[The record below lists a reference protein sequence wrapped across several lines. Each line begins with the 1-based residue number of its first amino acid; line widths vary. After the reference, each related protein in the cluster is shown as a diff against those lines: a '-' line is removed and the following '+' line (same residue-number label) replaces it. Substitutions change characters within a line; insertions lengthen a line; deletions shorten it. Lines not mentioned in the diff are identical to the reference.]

1 MTGGWWRFERRWCG
15 WALGLVVVLGV
26 LLRVHHVFCL
36 ADLPTFTHPTMDAL
50 YHVQW
55 AHSMVAGSTF
65 VEEAYFRLPLYP
77 FFLSICER
85 LLGPDLEVWRL
96 AQAGLGA
103 LTVLGTFALGRR
115 ALGEVQGLGGALV
128 MASAWLPVHFDTQL
142 LIPALF
148 LPLLT
153 WALWATLG
161 ALRDASSRG
170 GALAGL
176 LWGLATL
183 ARPTA
188 LIMAPVLAL
197 LGLRNGSRRVAL
209 VPLLLVWGASLVP
222 VAIRNRVVGGEWVPL
237 ATQAGVNL
245 WIGNNPASDGS
256 AAIVPGTRA
265 GWWEG
270 FHDARALANQEAGRS
285 LAPAEVSA
293 HYRGRALAWALD
305 EPLEFLQ
312 HLGWKVRLAF
322 ANRELGNNLE
332 PSWFALAHDPLLFR
346 GWVPFA
352 LLHALAALGAWRLS
366 HRCKGSNTDPSAGW
380 RTPLVVFPWV
390 YLAGVVAF
398 FVCARFRLPIWPAL
412 AVLAMEGLAGV
423 ALGLRQRRGGPA
435 GVALLL
441 IAGSVAAT
449 PGSLFPSES
458 IGRMQLGQAWLSAG
472 EVGKGL
478 EELARA
484 TRFERVSSHA
494 RLAYA
499 DALLRAERWAPA
511 RRELQLLDAFSPEG
525 AELEIR
531 LLLGEGA
538 LSAAEERATEVL
550 ASGEGLV
557 GVRYQRARARSL
569 SGDRE
574 GALRDLELVL
584 SRDPRHGAAAYG
596 RARVLEELGRD
607 ARDAWSEAVRIL
619 ELSGGEQEW
628 LAEARGR
635 AERRAGS

>member
-26 LLRVHHVFCL
+26 LLRVHHVLCL
-36 ADLPTFTHPTMDAL
+36 ADLPPSTHPTMDAL

-85 LLGPDLEVWRL
+85 LLGPDLEVGGSRRL
-96 AQAGLGA
+96 GWAADRAGDVRAGPEGAGGGGLGA
-103 LTVLGTFALGRR
+103 
-115 ALGEVQGLGGALV
+115 ALV
-128 MASAWLPVHFDTQL
+128 MATAWLPVHCTQL
-142 LIPALF
+142 LIPVLF

-285 LAPAEVSA
+285 LSSAEVSA
-293 HYRGRALAWALD
+293 HYRGKALAWALD

-312 HLGWKVRLAF
+312 HLGGRPVSRSRTVSWATTSSLA
-322 ANRELGNNLE
+322 
-332 PSWFALAHDPLLFR
+332 
-346 GWVPFA
+346 
-352 LLHALAALGAWRLS
+352 
-366 HRCKGSNTDPSAGW
+366 GSGW
-380 RTPLVVFPWV
+380 RTITALQGLSPVRSSC
-390 YLAGVVAF
+390 AGSSV
-398 FVCARFRLPIWPAL
+398 PGAL
-412 AVLAMEGLAGV
+412 APVKGRDTDPWRVAPASSSFRRSISPESWRSSCVRAGSPSGPRSRCWRWRGWLES
-423 ALGLRQRRGGPA
+423 LGLRQRRGGPA
-435 GVALLL
+435 GVA
-441 IAGSVAAT
+441 
-449 PGSLFPSES
+449 
-458 IGRMQLGQAWLSAG
+458 RC
-472 EVGKGL
+472 
-478 EELARA
+478 
-484 TRFERVSSHA
+484 
-494 RLAYA
+494 
-499 DALLRAERWAPA
+499 
-511 RRELQLLDAFSPEG
+511 
-525 AELEIR
+525 
-531 LLLGEGA
+531 
-538 LSAAEERATEVL
+538 
-550 ASGEGLV
+550 
-557 GVRYQRARARSL
+557 
-569 SGDRE
+569 
-574 GALRDLELVL
+574 
-584 SRDPRHGAAAYG
+584 
-596 RARVLEELGRD
+596 
-607 ARDAWSEAVRIL
+607 
-619 ELSGGEQEW
+619 
-628 LAEARGR
+628 
-635 AERRAGS
+635 